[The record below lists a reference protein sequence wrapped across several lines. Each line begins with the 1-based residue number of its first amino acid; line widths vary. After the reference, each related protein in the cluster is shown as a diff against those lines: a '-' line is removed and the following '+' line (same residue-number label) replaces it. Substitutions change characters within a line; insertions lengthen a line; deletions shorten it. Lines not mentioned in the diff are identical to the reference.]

1 VNATLHKLI
10 VMPDQ
15 LTTLW
20 QAHAHDLSQQR
31 LGKVLLILG
40 HLADVEL
47 IYGARLR
54 QNKLAGHSNWQV
66 LIQETRPEHYI
77 LMANASLRCFMRLRD
92 WNLEYCQGKD
102 LSESHYEVLSLITQ
116 HDAKRFT
123 QLEAL
128 MTADT

>member
-1 VNATLHKLI
+1 MNATLHQLI
-10 VMPDQ
+10 AMPDQ

-20 QAHAHDLSQQR
+20 QARAQDLSQQR
-31 LGKVLLILG
+31 LGKVVLILG

-92 WNLEYCQGKD
+92 WNLEYCHGQD
-102 LSESHYEVLSLITQ
+102 LGDGHYEVLGLIAQ
-116 HDAKRFT
+116 HDAKRYA

-128 MTADT
+128 MTTDA